1 MRPSAEKNR
10 GRPVR
15 GRARRRRRA
24 GCTATAARS
33 PSRWTTAQ
41 SSATHSRIWN
51 RRRARSPSC
60 RDPCSRP
67 RRGSPGPGTPA
78 ACARTA
84 PASPFA
90 PNRIPPPATALPAR
104 RASPSRPA
112 GGRSPSLRGNPGVN
126 RAFVRPCSIRWLIF
140 AFIATDLQLHLSE
153 ILPPPR
159 PGPPTS
165 SPWPGRGRGGR
176 AVGKRVAARPV
187 ASHVADNTAQ
197 ETSMAELQDNLLPP
211 TFNRLAWSNLAAQF
225 AEQIALAAA
234 PIVAVLLLG
243 VGEGQTGLLQTALTL
258 PFILFAIPAG
268 LLADR
273 ISRRWLMAGSEALR
287 AAALLGVLLL
297 IWLGLLTLP
306 LLALLGFI
314 AVCGTVA
321 YSVAAPALVPSLVLP
336 NSLPAAN
343 ARIELA
349 RTVAF
354 ASGPA
359 LGGVLVGWVG
369 AAPAF
374 GFAAALSV
382 SAVVLLSGIY
392 EPPRE
397 PAPRRHPLQE
407 IKEGAAFVLHHP
419 LLRPVF
425 ATQFI
430 FNIASF
436 LVLAV
441 FVPYAIRRLGLSA
454 SGVGTTLAMYGVGMV
469 VGALAATRVMKR
481 LAFGTVIGLGPV
493 TGFVAAAVMALTTVI
508 ATPLLAGL
516 SFFLLGVGP
525 ILWVISTTTLRQ
537 SVTPP
542 SLLGR
547 VSAINIMSYGARPVG
562 SALGAIVGGLYS
574 AEACLYLAVV
584 IFGAQA
590 LVILMSP
597 AVSLARQPQMVGEPV
612 KALRAC

>member
-1 MRPSAEKNR
+1 M
-10 GRPVR
+10 
-15 GRARRRRRA
+15 
-24 GCTATAARS
+24 
-33 PSRWTTAQ
+33 
-41 SSATHSRIWN
+41 
-51 RRRARSPSC
+51 
-60 RDPCSRP
+60 
-67 RRGSPGPGTPA
+67 PA
-78 ACARTA
+78 ADT
-84 PASPFA
+84 
-90 PNRIPPPATALPAR
+90 TLP
-104 RASPSRPA
+104 S
-112 GGRSPSLRGNPGVN
+112 
-126 RAFVRPCSIRWLIF
+126 
-140 AFIATDLQLHLSE
+140 
-153 ILPPPR
+153 
-159 PGPPTS
+159 
-165 SPWPGRGRGGR
+165 
-176 AVGKRVAARPV
+176 
-187 ASHVADNTAQ
+187 
-197 ETSMAELQDNLLPP
+197 
-211 TFNRLAWSNLAAQF
+211 TFNRLAWSNLAAQS

-287 AAALLGVLLL
+287 AVALAAILLL
-297 IWLGLLTLP
+297 IWQGWMTLP

-321 YSVAAPALVPSLVLP
+321 YSVAAPALVPSLVNP
-336 NSLPAAN
+336 QQLPAAN

-374 GFAAALSV
+374 GFAAALSLI
-382 SAVVLLSGIY
+382 AVVLLSGIY
-392 EPPRE
+392 EPARA
-397 PAPRRHPLQE
+397 PAPRRHPLQD

-425 ATQFI
+425 ITQFVFGAAFFVI
-430 FNIASF
+430 LS
-436 LVLAV
+436 V
-441 FVPYAIRRLGLSA
+441 FVPYAVRRFGLSA
-454 SGVGTTLAMYGVGMV
+454 AGIGTTLAMYGVGMV
-469 VGALAATRVMKR
+469 VGALAATRVMRR
-481 LAFGTVIGLGPV
+481 LPFGTVIALGPV
-493 TGFVAAAVMALTTVI
+493 TGFAAAMVMALTTFI
-508 ATPLLAGL
+508 ASPWLAGL

-547 VSAINIMSYGARPVG
+547 VSAINIMSYGARPLG

-574 AEACLYLAVV
+574 AEACLYLAAA
-584 IFGAQA
+584 IFAAQA

-597 AVSLARQPQMVGEPV
+597 AVSLARQPDMVGDGP
-612 KALRAC
+612 ALRAY